1 MTSPVQLLKSYQS
14 RVYRDDSRFIA
25 WIAGRQVGKS
35 FTGAMRAV
43 KMSDLRKKND
53 FLIASPSER
62 QSLEAVE
69 KCRAHVDAFNTVKI
83 AEEIVERDA
92 PGALMKSSTIIF
104 ENGSRIIAVPGKPDT
119 VRGFSADIWMDEF
132 AFFEDPAATASPDG
146 LLPNHYT
153 RRILH
158 DMKLLHELPLRFDP
172 GTGGWYANVNIMTP
186 ALIIERVT
194 GRDFADYM
202 RDEVFAPMGMT
213 STLVD
218 EPGRDVPGRV
228 TGYELDDKG
237 EMVPTAPI
245 YGWMKG
251 AGDLIGTVDD
261 VYCLNKAI
269 KHRKVL
275 RPETWE
281 MALTPD
287 PHSSMGMGCTVTEW
301 HGKHRIT
308 HNGGHKGFRTF
319 HVQLPD
325 DDFDVIILSN
335 SGYGD
340 ARNAITEIVHDEF
353 YGEDKNLGYIPEWDR
368 GFAK

>member
-1 MTSPVQLLKSYQS
+1 MINITELDAAVRKYCDENKIFTAV
-14 RVYRDDSRFIA
+14 RVT
-25 WIAGRQVGKS
+25 VG
-35 FTGAMRAV
+35 G
-43 KMSDLRKKND
+43 
-53 FLIASPSER
+53 
-62 QSLEAVE
+62 
-69 KCRAHVDAFNTVKI
+69 KI
-83 AEEIVERDA
+83 AYEGRIGYADLETKREFD
-92 PGALMKSSTIIF
+92 
-104 ENGSRIIAVPGKPDT
+104 ENSMFTFYSLSKPFTAIGFLKLYDRGLVDLDEHPGKYLAEAAKLDPRVTLRQMLCHTSGLQD
-119 VRGFSADIWMDEF
+119 FESNSAY
-132 AFFEDPAATASPDG
+132 FEDSDDADG
-146 LLPNHYT
+146 KLPTHYT

-158 DMKLLHELPLRFDP
+158 DMKRLHELPLHFDP

-186 ALIIERVT
+186 ALIIERLT

-213 STLVD
+213 TTQID
-218 EPGRDVPGRV
+218 EPGKDIPGRV
-228 TGYELDDKG
+228 TGYELDENGD
-237 EMVPTAPI
+237 MIPVTPC

-261 VYCLNKAI
+261 VYCLNRAI
-269 KHRKVL
+269 KNRTIL
-275 RPETWE
+275 RPETWDI
-281 MALTPD
+281 ALTPD

-340 ARNAITEIVHDEF
+340 ARNAITEIVHDFF
-353 YGEDKNLGYIPEWDR
+353 YGADGNIGVIPEWDK
-368 GFAK
+368 GYAK

>member
-1 MTSPVQLLKSYQS
+1 MADLNRLDKNVRDYCAENKIFGVVRVTVGGRIAYEAKIGFADLASKREFDECSMFTFYSLSKPFTAIGFLKLYDRGLVDVDEHPGKYLAEAAKLDGRITLRQMLCHTSGLQ
-14 RVYRDDSRFIA
+14 
-25 WIAGRQVGKS
+25 
-35 FTGAMRAV
+35 
-43 KMSDLRKKND
+43 D
-53 FLIASPSER
+53 FES
-62 QSLEAVE
+62 
-69 KCRAHVDAFNTVKI
+69 N
-83 AEEIVERDA
+83 AEY
-92 PGALMKSSTIIF
+92 F
-104 ENGSRIIAVPGKPDT
+104 EN
-119 VRGFSADIWMDEF
+119 AD
-132 AFFEDPAATASPDG
+132 ATASPDG
-146 LLPNHYT
+146 RLPTHYT

-158 DMKLLHELPLRFDP
+158 DMKRLHELPLHFDP

-218 EPGRDVPGRV
+218 EPGKDVPGRV

-237 EMVPTAPI
+237 EMVPIAPI

-251 AGDLIGTVDD
+251 AGDFIGTVDD
-261 VYCLNKAI
+261 VYCLNRAI
-269 KHRKVL
+269 KNRTIL

-353 YGEDKNLGYIPEWDR
+353 YGKDDKLGVIPEWDK
-368 GFAK
+368 GYAK